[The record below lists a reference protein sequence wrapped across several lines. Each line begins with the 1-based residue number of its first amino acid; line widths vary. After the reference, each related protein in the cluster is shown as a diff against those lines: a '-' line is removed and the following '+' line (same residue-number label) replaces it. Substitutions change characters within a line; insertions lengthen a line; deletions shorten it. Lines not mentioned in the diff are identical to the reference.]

1 MESWMLLRTGLG
13 LGLGGA
19 LVVAVADAWLSRA
32 MLVYLDAVEANVGKL
47 VESARDADR
56 RLDVTG
62 IDLRRDQGQNRARA
76 LKTLG
81 WLALA
86 SGFALQ
92 LAAACLAKPPA

>member
-1 MESWMLLRTGLG
+1 MEFWILLAGLG

-19 LVVAVADAWLSRA
+19 LVVAVADAWLSQSL
-32 MLVYLDAVEANVGKL
+32 LVYLDAVEANVGKV
-47 VESARDADR
+47 VESLRMGGG

-62 IDLRRDQGQNRARA
+62 VDLRRDRGQNRARA

-86 SGFALQ
+86 LGFGLQ
-92 LAAACLAKPPA
+92 IVAVWLTKHAA